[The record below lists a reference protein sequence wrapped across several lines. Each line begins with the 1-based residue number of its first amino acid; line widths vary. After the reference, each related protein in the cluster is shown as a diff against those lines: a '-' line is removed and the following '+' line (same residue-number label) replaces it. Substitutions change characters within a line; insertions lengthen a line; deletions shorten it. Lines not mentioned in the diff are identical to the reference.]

1 MEKITAVKNKFIL
14 FIILLIN
21 INLGFSQNNVGIGTT
36 SPDSSAIL
44 ELYSKDKGIL
54 IPRMSAS
61 ERINMSPSLGLNQEG
76 LLVYDNDS
84 SKFFYWNAYSWQTIG
99 SGTIGP
105 QGPQGVANIQTHGV
119 YGTNTVAV
127 SSYSFVAIPGLSL
140 IINLVDTAT
149 LNIFTYGGLD
159 AYLHGSSTGKIQLF
173 MNGNPIVQA
182 MQTQSMV
189 GGHIPSVDREN
200 WNISTFLYLLPGS
213 YTFDVKAKIEWG
225 DDYIAGSFTDS
236 KSALIIQVFY

>member
-1 MEKITAVKNKFIL
+1 MKKSFLIL
-14 FIILLIN
+14 ILLFHIN
-21 INLGFSQNNVGIGTT
+21 NTFSQNNVGIGTT
-36 SPDSSAIL
+36 TPDSSAIL
-44 ELYSKDKGIL
+44 ELYATDKGIL
-54 IPRMSAS
+54 IPRMSTT
-61 ERINMSPSLGLNQEG
+61 ERTNMTPSLSLNQEG

-84 SKFFYWNAYSWQTIG
+84 TKFFYWNGYSWQTIG

-105 QGPQGVANIQTHGV
+105 QGPQGIANIQTYGV

-127 SSYSFVAIPGLSL
+127 STYNFVAIPGLSL
-140 IINLVDTAT
+140 TINLVDTAT

-159 AYLHGSSTGKIQLF
+159 GYLQNNSTGKIQLF
-173 MNGNPIVQA
+173 MNGNPVVQA
-182 MQTQSMV
+182 MQTQSIV

-225 DDYIAGSFTDS
+225 DEYIAGSFSDS
-236 KSALIIQVFY
+236 KSALMIQVFY

>member
-1 MEKITAVKNKFIL
+1 MKKI
-14 FIILLIN
+14 FIILILLLYIN
-21 INLGFSQNNVGIGTT
+21 SAFSQNNVGIGTIT
-36 SPDSSAIL
+36 PDSSAIL
-44 ELYSKDKGIL
+44 ELYSTDKGIL
-54 IPRMSAS
+54 IPRMSS
-61 ERINMSPSLGLNQEG
+61 TERTNMSPSLGLNQEG

-84 SKFFYWNAYSWQTIG
+84 TKFFYWNAYSWQTIG

-105 QGPQGVANIQTHGV
+105 QGAQGIANIQTYGV

-127 SSYSFVAIPGLSL
+127 TSYSFVAVPGLSL
-140 IINLVDTAT
+140 SINLVDTAT

-159 AYLHGSSTGKIQLF
+159 AYLHGSATGRIQLF
-173 MNGNPIVQA
+173 MNGNPVAQA

-213 YTFDVKAKIEWG
+213 YTFDIKAKIEWG
-225 DDYIAGSFTDS
+225 DDYIAGSFSDS
-236 KSALIIQVFY
+236 KSALMIQVFY